1 MRLATKKCLHLYHFS
16 PLRFPINDQSIKR
29 IPGPKHGLET
39 SHLTWFSF
47 HTNCGPPRNNTLCS
61 WVFVAS
67 TSAKRPKKGH
77 KSMRTLNL
85 DCVSVTLTKQIF
97 TSRIC
102 MSEISIDR
110 GNTLGCSKLQS
121 IPCEFVDQSVRLHE
135 SGACDSVVFYWGRL
149 QLGVSV
155 ATPGRASAVLWKP
168 CFHGTVGSFIQ

>member
-77 KSMRTLNL
+77 KSMRTLEPGL
-85 DCVSVTLTKQIF
+85 CLCHPDQADFHVPHLYVWDLHWQREHLGLLQIAVHSLWVRRPERQASWIWSMWLRGLLLRKAATRCV
-97 TSRIC
+97 
-102 MSEISIDR
+102 
-110 GNTLGCSKLQS
+110 CSN
-121 IPCEFVDQSVRLHE
+121 
-135 SGACDSVVFYWGRL
+135 
-149 QLGVSV
+149 
-155 ATPGRASAVLWKP
+155 PG
-168 CFHGTVGSFIQ
+168 